1 MALKNYRSRPTTN
14 PFEAIQKTLALHKAK
29 QIMLD
34 YGDDGRIQTITFTL
48 QIPDRHY
55 GFRLP
60 ARVENVE
67 RLLYGTKE
75 LTSVQK
81 QQAYATAWANI
92 RDWISAQMAL
102 IDTGMVK
109 FEEVFL
115 PYMLDRSGKTYFET
129 LEPKHFLLDSGTPEE
144 EEVISV

>member
-1 MALKNYRSRPTTN
+1 MALKNYRARLTTD
-14 PFEAIQKTLALHKAK
+14 PFTIIQKNLVAHKAK
-29 QIMLD
+29 QLMFD
-34 YGDDGRIQTITFTL
+34 YADDGRIKALTFTL
-48 QIPDRHY
+48 QINNRHY

-67 RLLYGTKE
+67 QLLYGTKE
-75 LTSVQK
+75 LTDAQK
-81 QQAYATAWANI
+81 QQAYVTAWANI
-92 RDWISAQMAL
+92 RDWITAQMAL

-129 LEPKHFLLDSGTPEE
+129 LEPKHFLLDTGKPETD
-144 EEVISV
+144 EVIRL